1 LLAVG
6 VVRSRSEA
14 AAPFIREGQAT
25 TIVPSSAYELRKTK
39 MPAHPLAAAGRSSGM
54 SSRRAPFAI
63 VLCLAL
69 ILAPACIP
77 SAQSQ
82 SFGIEDW
89 EKRLNERQPPEAIM
103 DGIDLRPG
111 MVVGEIGAGS
121 GRMTMWLAQRVG
133 PEGKIYA
140 NDIDQD
146 ALDKLRRRCE
156 RDDVQNVKIILG
168 EVKDP
173 RLPEGA
179 LDLLF
184 LINVYHHADDPVA
197 LLRNARASLAP
208 GGLLAIVECD
218 PGKTDWGKEHGCV
231 PPDEMTRQLSGA
243 GYELVRTESFLREDS
258 INVFRISEP

>member
-1 LLAVG
+1 
-6 VVRSRSEA
+6 
-14 AAPFIREGQAT
+14 
-25 TIVPSSAYELRKTK
+25 
-39 MPAHPLAAAGRSSGM
+39 M
-54 SSRRAPFAI
+54 SSRRAPLAT
-63 VLCLAL
+63 VLL
-69 ILAPACIP
+69 ISLLLSPACFP

-82 SFGIEDW
+82 SFKIEDW

-103 DGIDLRPG
+103 DAIDLRPG

-140 NDIDQD
+140 NDIDED

-156 RDDVQNVKIILG
+156 RDAVRNVEIILG
-168 EVKDP
+168 EVEDP

-197 LLRNARASLAP
+197 LLRNARDSLAP
-208 GGLLAIVECD
+208 GGMLAIVECD
-218 PGKTDWGKEHGCV
+218 PEKADWGKEHGCV
-231 PPDEMTRQLSGA
+231 PPDEMVRQLSGA

-258 INVFRISEP
+258 INLFRTSKP